1 MSIRHL
7 SQLFFTAG
15 LASVWVMLPPAS
27 ADPNFTSFDW
37 LIAANNG
44 DLLPGTE
51 KTFNSYNPPSIN
63 GEGLVVFRAR
73 SRGPQPMSGIYV
85 RDMSARKS
93 DIARIADRD
102 TEVPAPNNL
111 AAAFNEFPSI
121 PRIGIASSIVAT
133 RGNSSPVWSYQ
144 TDEGETRAG
153 TTGVYLGLNAKKAPE
168 SLITAASLLGAIE
181 GFEHFAVPLDNDGG
195 AAPTKFDVFPGA
207 PSPTDE
213 GIVAF
218 KGNYTTVV
226 DGTEVGQTG
235 VFYREMRKTRSVE
248 PVRLIANTSTT
259 IPNLPKGV
267 ADIPF
272 GSTAPPSAANGYVVF
287 VGYDDEQ
294 APNYGGIYLA
304 PLSPAPTLKTL
315 VSLGAEVPGEAGQ
328 RFNRFGEGL
337 SFDGRFVAFWGA
349 WGDET
354 KTLRLHCPTEGNQ
367 DRRDYC
373 NNVDPNTNQGDSDER
388 WQEKQVPVNQGI
400 FVHDTRNGKTRLIAR
415 TGPDFDDFLYW
426 NYSGAPP
433 GGDHGDGDAE
443 PPRWRSSAFVSVSR
457 GPGAAFW
464 TVFQARNGDIDPNTG
479 TYVNPIDGIYLSRQ
493 PDQKGPVAL
502 VDTTM
507 SGAVLDPEAVGLTIS
522 SVALEREGLRRGW
535 LAITAS
541 MADDEDEE
549 DSWAGIYVTEVR
561 GKLPNSAP

>member
-1 MSIRHL
+1 MNIRHL
-7 SQLFFTAG
+7 SPLFFTAG
-15 LASVWVMLPPAS
+15 LTSIWAIVSPAS
-27 ADPNFTSFDW
+27 AGPEFFSFDW
-37 LIAANNG
+37 STAANNG
-44 DLLPGTE
+44 DLLPGTD

-63 GEGLVVFRAR
+63 AEGLVVFRAR
-73 SRGPQPMSGIYV
+73 SRGPQPMSGIYL

-102 TEVPAPNNL
+102 TEVPVPNNL
-111 AAAFNEFPSI
+111 AATFNEFPSI
-121 PRIGIASSIVAT
+121 PRIGIASNIVAT
-133 RGNSSPVWSYQ
+133 RGNSAPVWSYQ
-144 TDEGETRAG
+144 TDEGETRGG
-153 TTGVYLGLNAKKAPE
+153 TTGVYLSLNAEKAPE
-168 SLITAASLLGAIE
+168 SLITAASLLGAID
-181 GFEHFAVPLDNDGG
+181 GFEYFAVPLDDDGG
-195 AAPTKFDVFPGA
+195 AAPTKFDVFPGS
-207 PSPTDE
+207 PSPNDK

-218 KGNYTTVV
+218 KGNYTIVV
-226 DGTEVGQTG
+226 NGVEVGQTG
-235 VFYREMRKTRSVE
+235 VFYREMRKTRSVR

-259 IPNLPKGV
+259 IPDLPKYV
-267 ADIPF
+267 ADISF

-294 APNYGGIYLA
+294 APNCGGIYLA

-315 VSLGAEVPGEAGQ
+315 VSLGADVPGEAGQ

-337 SFDGRFVAFWGA
+337 SFDGRYVAFWGA

-354 KTLRLHCPTEGNQ
+354 KTLRLNCPTEGNQ

-373 NNVDPNTNQGDSDER
+373 NNVDPNTNRDDPDQR
-388 WQEKQVPVNQGI
+388 WQEKLVPVNQGI
-400 FVHDTRNGKTRLIAR
+400 FVHDTRTGKTLRIAT
-415 TGPDFDDFLYW
+415 TGTDFDDFLYW

-433 GGDHGDGDAE
+433 GVGHGHGDAE
-443 PPRWRSSAFVSVSR
+443 PPRWRSSAFASVSR

-464 TVFQARNGDIDPNTG
+464 SAFQARKGKVDPITR

-493 PDQKGPVAL
+493 PDHKGPVAL

-507 SGAVLDPEAVGLTIS
+507 SGAVLDPQAVGLRIT

-541 MADDEDEE
+541 MGDDENEE
-549 DSWAGIYVTEVR
+549 DSWAGIYVTRLR
-561 GKLPNSAP
+561 GKLKSSAR

>member
-1 MSIRHL
+1 MNIRHL
-7 SQLFFTAG
+7 PPLLFTAG
-15 LASVWVMLPPAS
+15 LASIWVMLPPAS
-27 ADPNFTSFDW
+27 ADPDFTSFEW

-44 DLLPGTE
+44 DLLPDTD

-63 GEGLVVFRAR
+63 AEGLVVFRAR

-85 RDMSARKS
+85 HDMSAPRS

-102 TEVPAPNNL
+102 TGVPAPNNL
-111 AAAFNEFPSI
+111 AATFNEFPSI
-121 PRIGIASSIVAT
+121 PRIGIASNIVAT
-133 RGNSSPVWSYQ
+133 RGNSPPVWSYQ

-153 TTGVYLGLNAKKAPE
+153 TTGVYLSLNAKKAPE
-168 SLITAASLLGAIE
+168 SLITAGSLLGAIE
-181 GFEHFAVPLDNDGG
+181 GFEYFAVPLDDDGG

-207 PSPTDE
+207 PSPTDD

-218 KGNYTTVV
+218 KGNYTTVAN
-226 DGTEVGQTG
+226 GIEVGRTG
-235 VFYREMRKTRSVE
+235 VFYREMRKTRSVK

-259 IPNLPKGV
+259 IPNLPEDA

-272 GSTAPPSAANGYVVF
+272 GSTAPPSSANGYVVF

-294 APNYGGIYLA
+294 APAYGGIYMA
-304 PLSPAPTLKTL
+304 PLSPSPTLKTL
-315 VSLGAEVPGEAGQ
+315 VSLGAAVPGKAGQ

-337 SFDGRFVAFWGA
+337 SFDGRYVAFWGA

-373 NNVDPNTNQGDSDER
+373 NDVDPNTNRDDPDQR
-388 WQEKQVPVNQGI
+388 WQEKPIPANQGI
-400 FVHDTRNGKTRLIAR
+400 FVHDTRTGKTRRIAR
-415 TGPDFDDFLYW
+415 TGTDFDDFLYW

-433 GGDHGDGDAE
+433 GVGHGHGHAE

-464 TVFQARNGDIDPNTG
+464 TVFQARSGNIDPVTR
-479 TYVNPIDGIYLSRQ
+479 TYVNSVDGVHLSKQ
-493 PDQKGPVAL
+493 PAQKGPLTV

-507 SGAVLDPEAVGLTIS
+507 SGAVLDPEAVGLRIT

-535 LAITAS
+535 LTITAS
-541 MADDEDEE
+541 MGDDENEE
-549 DSWAGIYVTEVR
+549 DSWAGIYVTQIR
-561 GKLPNSAP
+561 GN